1 MTLSKRF
8 YKDCM
13 SILQFEHISF
23 AYGDGHKVFEN
34 LSLELPKN
42 QRVGVIGD
50 NGCGKSTLL
59 HLGAAIIKPSS
70 GYIRLHGQLCETK
83 GDIVRLRRSLGY
95 LLQNS
100 EDQLFC
106 PTVLEDIAFGPA
118 NYGDSLSVAEEK
130 ARAIASRFG
139 IEHLL
144 ERSGISLSG
153 GEKKLAALAAVMV
166 TEPEFLFLD
175 EPTNDLDAKSRASIA
190 TILLESDLPFIMV
203 SHDELFLEQVCN
215 ICYLVEN
222 YRLRTLWES

>member
-1 MTLSKRF
+1 MN
-8 YKDCM
+8 
-13 SILQFEHISF
+13 IIQFENISF
-23 AYGDGHKVFEN
+23 SYGDGHKVFE
-34 LSLELPKN
+34 SLDLDLPKK

-59 HLGAAIIKPSS
+59 HLGAAIIAPSM
-70 GYIRLHGQLCETK
+70 GHIRLHGQLCETK
-83 GDIVRLRRSLGY
+83 GDIVKLRRSLGY

-118 NYGDSLSVAEEK
+118 NYGASLVEAEEK
-130 ARAIASRFG
+130 ARNIAKKFG

-175 EPTNDLDAKSRASIA
+175 EPTNDLDGKSRASIA
-190 TILLESDLPFIMV
+190 SILLESELPFIMV
-203 SHDELFLEQVCN
+203 SHDELFLEEVCN

>member
-1 MTLSKRF
+1 MN
-8 YKDCM
+8 
-13 SILQFEHISF
+13 ILQFENISF

-34 LSLELPKN
+34 LDLTLSSK
-42 QRVGVIGD
+42 QRIGIIGD

-59 HLGAAIIKPSS
+59 HLGAAILAPST
-70 GYIRLHGQLCETK
+70 GCLRLHGETCQAK
-83 GDIVRLRRSLGY
+83 IDVVRLRRALGY

-118 NYGDSLSVAEEK
+118 NYGDTLAVAEEK
-130 ARAIASRFG
+130 SRGIAQKFEIG
-139 IEHLL
+139 HLL

-175 EPTNDLDAKSRASIA
+175 EPTNDLDGKSRASI
-190 TILLESDLPFIMV
+190 TSILLESDLPFIMV

-215 ICYLVEN
+215 ICYMVEN
-222 YRLRTLWES
+222 YRLRPLWKS

>member
-1 MTLSKRF
+1 
-8 YKDCM
+8 M
-13 SILQFEHISF
+13 SILQFENISF

-34 LSLELPKN
+34 LHLELSSS
-42 QRVGVIGD
+42 QRIGIIGD

-59 HLGAAIIKPSS
+59 HLGASILSPAS
-70 GYIRLHGQLCETK
+70 GSIRLHGELCETK
-83 GDIVRLRRSLGY
+83 GDVVKLRRALGY

-118 NYGDSLSVAEEK
+118 NYGDSLAVAEEK
-130 ARAIASRFG
+130 SRVIAAQFG
-139 IEHLL
+139 ISHLL

-166 TEPEFLFLD
+166 TGPEFLFLD
-175 EPTNDLDAKSRASIA
+175 EPTNDLDGKSRGSIA
-190 TILLESDLPFIMV
+190 SILLESGLPFIMV

-215 ICYLVEN
+215 ICYVVEN
-222 YRLRTLWES
+222 YRLRPLWNS